1 MKNFTKLILIP
12 VIAYIVYSLIMFYF
26 GKIMHFLNFYT
37 HFPLLSYFL
46 TYVLTVIPLM
56 ISFYIIS
63 RKNIVYG
70 FGLNLKGIKNGILL
84 SSFFTLPMILYG
96 VYFNSLNT
104 DIDLSNLLAKSFL
117 AGLFEEIIY
126 RAFIFGIL
134 FRYIKLGFI
143 PSVAIA
149 SFVFALGHLYQGKEM
164 FDLLR
169 IFLLTFLGSVL
180 YAWLY
185 AEWNFNLWIPILLH
199 SFMNLIWM
207 LLILITQ

>member
-1 MKNFTKLILIP
+1 
-12 VIAYIVYSLIMFYF
+12 
-26 GKIMHFLNFYT
+26 
-37 HFPLLSYFL
+37 
-46 TYVLTVIPLM
+46 M